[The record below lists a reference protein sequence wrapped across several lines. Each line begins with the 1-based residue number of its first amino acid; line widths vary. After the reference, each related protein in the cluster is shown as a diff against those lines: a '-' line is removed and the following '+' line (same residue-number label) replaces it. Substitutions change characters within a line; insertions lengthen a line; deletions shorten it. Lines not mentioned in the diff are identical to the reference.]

1 MIKPVLLIVVIHALY
16 TRGYK
21 CFTEWFDGEKLGY
34 TYLILGM
41 ILTAVY
47 LIFFKDAI
55 NYTVLIPII
64 LVLTILNI
72 TCDKLID
79 YIKYK

>member
-1 MIKPVLLIVVIHALY
+1 MIKPVLLIIVIHTLY

-41 ILTAVY
+41 FLTGVY
-47 LIFFKDAI
+47 LVFFKDAI
-55 NYTVLIPII
+55 DYTVLIPII
-64 LVLTILNI
+64 LVLTVLNI
-72 TCDKLID
+72 TYDKLID
-79 YIKYK
+79 YVKYR